1 MVLMDEK
8 VEKVKTVVAAPAAS
22 QRELDIEVSPDEA
35 AREFD
40 KVLDDYASRAKLD
53 GFRRG
58 KAPRDMVKRR
68 FLNEIRESV
77 IESLAPRV
85 LRESLRAEN
94 INPVSTPL
102 IREVRFKEGEPLKFK
117 AVVEIIP
124 EFDLPSYKKIKVKKT
139 EVKVEDAEVERSLED
154 LRQKSA
160 EYAPIEDRGVADGD
174 YVLIEWKG
182 RDLKTKRFLPTEK
195 ILVLAGHPDN
205 EKNLNENLTGVRP
218 QETRRFVISYAPDH
232 SQKKLAGREIEY
244 EIRVIS
250 IKEKKVPEMT
260 DEWAKD
266 LGEFDNLAGLRDKVR
281 RELEKAKEEGAR
293 REAGEEIVRTLA
305 EGVSLDLPESL
316 VEAEAQSLLRNW
328 AASLRADL
336 PAPQIEELKLRAK
349 DQAKQSLKRGLI
361 LKKIADRER
370 IAVTDDD
377 VEEEIKEMAKRNK
390 IPLAQLVARINE
402 EGRRD
407 DIRTALLSRKTI
419 DFLLENAVS
428 Y

>member
-1 MVLMDEK
+1 MDEK
-8 VEKVKTVVAAPAAS
+8 TEDIKTVVAAPAPS
-22 QRELDIEVSPDEA
+22 RRELDIEVSAEGV

-58 KAPRDMVKRR
+58 KAPRDMVKRL

-77 IESLAPRV
+77 VDSLAPRA

-94 INPVSTPL
+94 INAVSTPL
-102 IREVRFKEGEPLKFK
+102 IREVSFKEGEPLKFK

-124 EFDLPSYKKIKVKKT
+124 EFDLPSYNKIKVKKT
-139 EVKVEDAEVERSLED
+139 GAEVEDADVARALED

-160 EYAPIEDRGVADGD
+160 EYAPVEDRGVVDGD

-195 ILVLAGHPDN
+195 IMVLAGHPDN
-205 EKNLNENLTGVRP
+205 EKKLNDSLIGAKT
-218 QETRRFVISYAPDH
+218 QETRRLVIAYPPDH
-232 SQKKLAGREIEY
+232 AQKKLAGREIEY
-244 EIRVIS
+244 DIKVIS
-250 IKEKKVPEMT
+250 IKEKRVPELT
-260 DEWAKD
+260 DDWAKD
-266 LGEFDNLAGLRDKVR
+266 LGEFDNLAGLREKVR
-281 RELEKAKEEGAR
+281 GELEKAKAEEAR
-293 REAGEEIVRTLA
+293 REMGEEAVRTLA
-305 EGVSLDLPESL
+305 EGVSLELPESL
-316 VEAEAQSLLRNW
+316 VDAEAQSLLRSW
-328 AASLRADL
+328 AASLRSGL
-336 PAPQIEELKLRAK
+336 TMPQIEDLKQRAK
-349 DQAKQSLKRGLI
+349 EQARQSLKRGLI

-370 IAVTDDD
+370 ITVADED
-377 VEEEIKEMAKRNK
+377 VEEEIKEMAKRNNV
-390 IPLAQLVARINE
+390 PLAQLVARINE

-407 DIRTALLSRKTI
+407 DIRTALLTRKTI